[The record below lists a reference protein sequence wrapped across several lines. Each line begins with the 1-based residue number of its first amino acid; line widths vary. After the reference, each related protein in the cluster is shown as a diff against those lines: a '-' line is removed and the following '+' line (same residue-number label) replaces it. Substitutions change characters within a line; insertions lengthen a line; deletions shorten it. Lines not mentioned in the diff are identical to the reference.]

1 MSLSRSSALDPTSG
15 GESTNEAAIDKGG
28 AVMKTILGYLRDERG
43 LETMEWIA
51 IGALVLGVAFVIYPG
66 VLQTAL
72 TTVVGNISTA
82 LTTGITLP

>member
-1 MSLSRSSALDPTSG
+1 MSVPRRCGLGRY
-15 GESTNEAAIDKGG
+15 G
-28 AVMKTILGYLRDERG
+28 AVIDQPRRSLMKTILGYLRDERG